1 VKFFID
7 NISNVWLLA
16 IVLVSGGMLLWP
28 ILQRRGAKVSILQA
42 TQLFNQGK
50 TLLLDVR
57 EEAEFAAGHVRDA
70 KNIPLKQ
77 LPTRLGEIDKFKDK
91 TVIAV
96 CASGVRSATASGL
109 LKKSGF
115 TDVYSLDGGMTAWQ
129 SQGLPTVK

>member
-57 EEAEFAAGHVRDA
+57 EEAEFATGHVRDA